1 MTPYIDKIVVTIG
14 SDNDLSP
21 VQCQDKLHV
30 GLGQFNSKIGIAAQ
44 FKSRS
49 GNGIEIENG
58 IGNIGIRNENHVNGL
73 GFLLL
78 LLEHYIY
85 NKHSQEVKE
94 KRSLYFMW
102 LTHHATGVHGTLP
115 PVVWSQ
121 KSWMGYLFPLEWTE
135 LGVKDGDNKYQLKP
149 PWYIDKT

>member
-73 GFLLL
+73 GILLL
-78 LLEHYIY
+78 LLEHFI
-85 NKHSQEVKE
+85 
-94 KRSLYFMW
+94 F
-102 LTHHATGVHGTLP
+102 
-115 PVVWSQ
+115 
-121 KSWMGYLFPLEWTE
+121 
-135 LGVKDGDNKYQLKP
+135 
-149 PWYIDKT
+149 